1 MCTVALDSVESALK
15 TDAVS
20 AMVSGGQQG
29 ATSGGVREKNFF
41 VHYEFPPYATNEIGY
56 SKDRLVL

>member
-1 MCTVALDSVESALK
+1 MMPQVMCTVALDSVESALK

-20 AMVSGGQQG
+20 AMVSGQG

-41 VHYEFPPYATNEIGY
+41 VHYEFPPYATNEIG
-56 SKDRLVL
+56 

>member
-20 AMVSGGQQG
+20 AMVSGGQG

-41 VHYEFPPYATNEIGY
+41 VHYEFPPYATNEIG
-56 SKDRLVL
+56 

>member
-29 ATSGGVREKNFF
+29 NATGVREKNFF
-41 VHYEFPPYATNEIGY
+41 VHYEFPPYATNEIG
-56 SKDRLVL
+56 